1 MSQTLDRL
9 RLFPNQYVDGSNPYG
24 IPLDDPMP
32 AKTVLD
38 PAYYS
43 SWPIRESDCAQ
54 LIRQLLYHLR
64 SNFVAMIALEGRDCD
79 TLSDEHL
86 HDIANTMSFAGAS
99 GTAAERLAL
108 AYDFCKSLRTHLR
121 FDDVQAV
128 VQTPD
133 RRLDGKTPLEAL
145 ATCSVAK
152 ARRMLQPIMMAHII
166 RGVSNA
172 ALALDSQTRQP
183 RTVE

>member
-9 RLFPNQYVDGSNPYG
+9 RLFPNQHADGSNPYG

-43 SWPIRESDCAQ
+43 SWPIGESDCAQ

-79 TLSDEHL
+79 KLSDEHL

-99 GTAAERLAL
+99 GPAAERLAL

-121 FDDVQAV
+121 FDEVQAA
-128 VQTPD
+128 VQTAD
-133 RRLDGKTPLEAL
+133 RRLDGKTPLEVI
-145 ATCSVAK
+145 ATWPLAK
-152 ARRMLQPIMMAHII
+152 ARRELQPVMMEHLI

-172 ALALDSQTRQP
+172 AIALDRSRDA
-183 RTVE
+183 E